1 MTIKTDILIIGGG
14 SIGLNCAYA
23 LLQSGRSVTLL
34 DAAEIGAGSSSGN
47 AGHIVPSH
55 IIPLAAPGV
64 IPAALKWLLDP
75 ANSPFG
81 LKISADPAY
90 LRWLM
95 QFAAA
100 CTEENV
106 RRAIPAFK
114 ALGLLSAGKFSEIIA
129 AENFDCAYA
138 PIGLLF
144 LYQTEAAFAG
154 GKHEAEILQQNGLPA
169 EILNREAV
177 HAREPL
183 ARASVLGGVHFTGD
197 ASLHPAEF
205 LRLLRQRVLALG
217 ADLRPNTPVTG
228 FETQNGKI
236 TRVHTP
242 AEEFEAALVILAA
255 GAWSPAVARGLG
267 LTLPI
272 QPARGYSLTAKAP
285 SVLPRQALLLGERK
299 VAITPLRGASP
310 LKNRLR
316 FTGRLEIGK
325 MSTTPNP
332 RWLAAIERAA
342 REYLQLDEKL
352 EIEETW
358 AGLRPTT
365 PDGLPIIGFAPRRAN
380 LILATGHAMLGLSL
394 GPGTGAVVAALAN
407 GRAPAFDLRPFA
419 AQRF

>member
-1 MTIKTDILIIGGG
+1 MTTKTDVLILGGG

-23 LLQSGRSVTLL
+23 LLRSGRSVTLL
-34 DAAEIGAGSSSGN
+34 DSGEIGAGSSSGN

-55 IIPLAAPGV
+55 IVPLAAPGV
-64 IPAALKWLLDP
+64 IPTALKWLLDP

-81 LKISADPAY
+81 LKISANPAY
-90 LRWLM
+90 LRWLTL
-95 QFAAA
+95 FAAA

-114 ALGLLSAGKFSEIIA
+114 ALGLLSAARFAEIIA
-129 AENFDCAYA
+129 AENFDCAYQQS
-138 PIGLLF
+138 GLLF

-154 GKHEAEILQQNGLPA
+154 GKHEAEVLHQNGLPA
-169 EILNREAV
+169 EVLEREAV

-205 LRLLRQRVLALG
+205 LHLLSARVAALG
-217 ADLRPNTPVTG
+217 ADLRPNSPATG
-228 FETQNGKI
+228 FESQNGKI
-236 TRVHTP
+236 TRVQTP
-242 AEEFEAALVILAA
+242 AEEFEPALVILAA
-255 GAWSPAVARGLG
+255 GAWSPAVARGLR
-267 LTLPI
+267 LNLPI

-285 SVLPRQALLLGERK
+285 QILPRQALLLGERK
-299 VAITPLRGASP
+299 VAITPLDEK
-310 LKNRLR
+310 LRL
-316 FTGRLEIGK
+316 TGRLEIGE
-325 MSTTPNP
+325 MSTTTNP

-342 REYLQLDEKL
+342 REYIQMDEKL

-365 PDGLPIIGFAPRRAN
+365 PDGLPIIGFAPRYEN

-394 GPGTGAVVAALAN
+394 GPGSGEVVAALAN

-419 AQRF
+419 PQRF